1 MGKTLLLLKK
11 RQTAGRLCILYN
23 GSRSALPG
31 GPSRAIQTSCLA
43 AGKWCYPAG
52 LRRQV
57 KDFPHFLNPSD
68 GFFTGTKS

>member
-1 MGKTLLLLKK
+1 MGEILVLLKK
-11 RQTAGRLCILYN
+11 RQTAGRLRILYN
-23 GSRSALPG
+23 GSRSALLG
-31 GPSRAIQTSCLA
+31 GPSPAIQTSCLA

-57 KDFPHFLNPSD
+57 KDFPYFLNPCD